1 MKVLV
6 TGATG
11 QVGSRLCRMLD
22 QRSHECIPIGRSDWD
37 MVEDPEKGYR
47 IVLMSSPDVVV
58 NTAAYTAVDD
68 AEDDQDAAH
77 AVNAL
82 AVGSLSLACSELQIP
97 LIHLS
102 TDYVFDGA
110 QKAPYRETDT
120 PNPQTA
126 YGRSKLAGEF
136 EARRCLK
143 HVILR
148 LAWVFSDHGH
158 NFVKTMVR
166 VLKKREVVTVVDD
179 QIGCPTSAHSIASA
193 IISILDCYRIEPS
206 LPWGTYH
213 FCGDTPLTWYEF
225 AGAIRERLGD
235 LAVADLLPCAT
246 SDYPRRAKRP
256 QNSVLALDKISRAFE
271 INACDWGSDLNLVI
285 QSILDQPREGG

>member
-1 MKVLV
+1 VKVLV

-22 QRSHECIPIGRSDWD
+22 QENYECIPIGRSDWD
-37 MVEDPEKGYR
+37 MASDPQKGYR
-47 IVLMSSPDVVV
+47 IVFMSSPDAVV

-68 AEDDQDAAH
+68 AEDDEDAAH
-77 AVNAL
+77 AVNAS
-82 AVGSLSLACSELQIP
+82 AVGSLSSACSELQIP

-110 QKAPYRETDT
+110 KTAPYRETDT

-126 YGRSKLAGEF
+126 YGRSKLASEF
-136 EARRCLK
+136 EARRFSK

-166 VLKKREVVTVVDD
+166 VLEKREAVTVVDD
-179 QIGCPTSAHSIASA
+179 QIGCPTSASSIAST
-193 IISILDCYRIEPS
+193 IISILDCYRFKPS

-213 FCGDTPLTWYEF
+213 FCGDTPVTWYEF
-225 AGAIRERLGD
+225 AKEIRERLGD
-235 LAVADLLPCAT
+235 LAVADLLPCST
-246 SDYPRRAKRP
+246 SDYQRRAKRP
-256 QNSVLALDKISRAFE
+256 QNSVLSNDKLFE
-271 INACDWGSDLNLVI
+271 VFNVQPCDWRSDLNPVI
-285 QSILDQPREGG
+285 QSILDQSSEGA